1 MIICRT
7 DLKLIIEPINHWTTS
22 YILNTKSRHYKNL
35 LDIIIGACNDRTQV
49 TEGLYYT
56 GEDILSI
63 YDRVKTYKH
72 PHSLEGTAIRE
83 VWADAL
89 LSYKNP
95 ANCDYHTFTLT
106 VQWQEG
112 EAYIHSIDE
121 KINRYLKK
129 HCFLPTKLKLPKEE
143 K

>member
-1 MIICRT
+1 MIIRRT
-7 DLKLIIEPINHWTTS
+7 NLNLVTEPINRWITS

-35 LDIIIGACNDRTQV
+35 LDIIIGACNDNTNV
-49 TEGLYYT
+49 TETVGYT
-56 GEDILSI
+56 GEYIGNI

-83 VWADAL
+83 VRADAL
-89 LSYKNP
+89 FSYKNP
-95 ANCDYHTFTLT
+95 AKCDYHIFALT

-129 HCFLPTKLKLPKEE
+129 HCFLPTKLKLSKEE

>member
-1 MIICRT
+1 MIIRRT
-7 DLKLIIEPINHWTTS
+7 NLNLVTEPINRWMTS
-22 YILNTKSRHYKNL
+22 YILSTKSRHYEKL
-35 LDIIIGACNDRTQV
+35 LGIIIGACNDHTNV
-49 TEGLYYT
+49 VETGYYM
-56 GEDILSI
+56 GESVSSI

-83 VWADAL
+83 VRADAL

-95 ANCDYHTFTLT
+95 AKIDYHIFTLT

-129 HCFLPTKLKLPKEE
+129 HCFLPTKLELPKEE